1 MVYDICYIFL
11 GELLLCV
18 HIFLGE
24 LLLYIHIFLGEL
36 TSAEKA
42 VVSIGNELH
51 RINVSLNV
59 LLHHIPNLL
68 QNHNKFGMGEGE
80 RLGMMEK

>member
-1 MVYDICYIFL
+1 MFITFFL
-11 GELLLCV
+11 GNFCC
-18 HIFLGE
+18 ISTFFLGNFCC
-24 LLLYIHIFLGEL
+24 ISTFFLGN
-36 TSAEKA
+36 
-42 VVSIGNELH
+42 VSIGNELL
-51 RINVSLNV
+51 RISVSLNV